1 MELKCLSEERGIFAI
16 FQGYKKGYIIWSS
29 YYGVVAIAENLEASE
44 NYDKVII
51 NFDICSWNG
60 YWSLRDIISR
70 GVRKM
75 ERRWKPDKKVIINYK
90 VVEGFSMT
98 NIADIKIDIEKK
110 Y

>member
-1 MELKCLSEERGIFAI
+1 MELQVLNKDRGIYAI
-16 FQGYKKGYIIWSS
+16 FQGYQKGYIIYSTF
-29 YYGVVAIAENLEASE
+29 YGVVAIAQNLEASE
-44 NYDKVII
+44 NYDKVVI
-51 NFDICSWNG
+51 NFDICSWSG

-70 GVRKM
+70 GVQKM

-98 NIADIKIDIEKK
+98 NIANIKIDIEKK